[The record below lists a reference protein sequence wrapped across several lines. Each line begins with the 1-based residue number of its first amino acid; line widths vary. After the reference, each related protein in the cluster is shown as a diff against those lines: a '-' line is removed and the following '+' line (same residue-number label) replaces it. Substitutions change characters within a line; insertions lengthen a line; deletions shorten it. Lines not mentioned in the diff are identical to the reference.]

1 MSEKYT
7 VNFYWSFENNIQIP
21 KWEIREW
28 QNLKHGE
35 DCYLEYA
42 TLDSEHKAELICRLL
57 NENEKRKSLPK
68 NINIK
73 QINIVPVQNT
83 CTTQCYAYM
92 YALDNEGILWFKRD
106 NDTKWT
112 KESLECE

>member
-1 MSEKYT
+1 MSEKYRI
-7 VNFYWSFENNIQIP
+7 NP
-21 KWEIREW
+21 
-28 QNLKHGE
+28 HE
-35 DCYLEYA
+35 DCENIILFD
-42 TLDSEHKAELICRLL
+42 TGRIVCKKKDGSNDGELALKVLRLL
-57 NENEKRKSLPK
+57 NEEEKRKSLPK